1 MTSSAT
7 ERPRRRKIALACEPC
22 RDRKSRCDGGTPICS
37 GCQRR
42 GLALDFCVYKVDNA
56 RTASNE
62 AYIRALHERIRS
74 LENACKGSG
83 ISAHSFGSD
92 GDPSSFDTARE
103 DQQLPQGDCAT
114 SKSKHAPMNM
124 QHQVIERDD
133 QPANST
139 GAADQREDA
148 NAALSPVTTRS
159 SRQDSTHLP
168 LDMLPLAPAD
178 HIDSSDGSN
187 PVTAMGTISATDD
200 HVNLALKGTN
210 EFYGSSS
217 AAFFIKETYGSMATA
232 TAGLRGMP
240 PRSGFE
246 GSQSANLLSATH
258 TFHFSLPPRFV
269 ADQLLDEFWRRVY
282 YLYPMFHRPTFESA
296 YRSLWEA
303 HRETDSTAP
312 ASSGELGLGGSPGAG
327 PGSIVFHCAL
337 NTIFALGCSFLDAP
351 ASEKSNAIQVYFLR
365 AKHFIGLDFLD
376 MNNIGVVQS
385 LLLMTLFLQSTSFA
399 SRCWNAVGIA
409 CRVAQGLGLHAEPDV
424 ASRSPLERE
433 IRRRTWHCCL
443 VLDRLVSMTFGRPT
457 MTAHLSNL
465 ELPSSLDY
473 DSSNGEDGIG
483 GNQNAEVSRYLFN
496 VEHIRLCNILG
507 EILFQVFQPSD
518 GPLSAKQS
526 NDRPDE
532 GYHGLDVILNLDA
545 QLSEY
550 VKTVHPALSWVYPC
564 AVTSEKPEIKSVFEM
579 QRNALHV
586 RLMLH
591 RPTLTNVCITSGV
604 EELDSSLRYDARQ
617 TLYKSCAI
625 ESAKICIQSAM
636 QLLEA
641 MARTY
646 ATSTSTGWW
655 WTGLYTS
662 TAGLVLLIGRSNPLL
677 EASMDRQAME
687 ESWRACQA
695 ILSELSSSSPSAQR
709 SIKLLQALNAKLTSR
724 TERGHAVP
732 LEADWSEKQ
741 QAIPNS
747 IHPDHCAARVP
758 VATEPE
764 AQNNQF
770 ATGWHPPSCVLPG
783 LQADKVPN
791 FDMEDSFVNWDQ
803 AMDFMTDAPGFL

>member
-1 MTSSAT
+1 MRNS
-7 ERPRRRKIALACEPC
+7 CEPC

-42 GLALDFCVYKVDNA
+42 GLALDLCVYKVDNA

-74 LENACKGSG
+74 LENACKGSS
-83 ISAHSFGSD
+83 ISAHPFGSD
-92 GDPSSFDTARE
+92 
-103 DQQLPQGDCAT
+103 
-114 SKSKHAPMNM
+114 
-124 QHQVIERDD
+124 ERDD
-133 QPANST
+133 RPANST

-148 NAALSPVTTRS
+148 NGALSPVTTRS
-159 SRQDSTHLP
+159 SCQDSTHLP

-178 HIDSSDGSN
+178 HIDSSDDSN

-200 HVNLALKGTN
+200 HVNSALKGTN

-217 AAFFIKETYGSMATA
+217 AAFFIKETYGSMGTA

-246 GSQSANLLSATH
+246 GGQSANLLSATH

-296 YRSLWEA
+296 YHSLWEA

-465 ELPSSLDY
+465 ELPSSMDY

-526 NDRPDE
+526 NGRPNE
-532 GYHGLDVILNLDA
+532 GHHGLDVILNLDA

-550 VKTVHPALSWVYPC
+550 VKTVHPALSWVYPR
-564 AVTSEKPEIKSVFEM
+564 AVTSVKPEIKSVLEM

-586 RLMLH
+586 RFLYFRLMLH

-604 EELDSSLRYDARQ
+604 EELDSSLPYDARQ

-641 MARTY
+641 MARTC

-677 EASMDRQAME
+677 EASMGRQAME
-687 ESWRACQA
+687 QSWRACQA
-695 ILSELSSSSPSAQR
+695 ILNELSSSSPSAQR

-732 LEADWSEKQ
+732 LEADRTEKQ
-741 QAIPNS
+741 HAIPTG
-747 IHPDHCAARVP
+747 IQPDRCAARVH

-770 ATGWHPPSCVLPG
+770 ATGWHPPGCVLPG